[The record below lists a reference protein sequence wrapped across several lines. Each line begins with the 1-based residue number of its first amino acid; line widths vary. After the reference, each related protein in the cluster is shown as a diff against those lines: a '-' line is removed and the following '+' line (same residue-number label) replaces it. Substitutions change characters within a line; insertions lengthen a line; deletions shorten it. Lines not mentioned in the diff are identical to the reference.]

1 MPSRRRAAGT
11 VDPWAVTVT
20 PSPSML
26 KWGYTMTDNRRTR
39 QDWNE
44 LSRQNEKL
52 QQENE
57 LLRYILRSICRTMA
71 QYSNECDRL
80 TEEPPKNPS

>member
-1 MPSRRRAAGT
+1 
-11 VDPWAVTVT
+11 
-20 PSPSML
+20 
-26 KWGYTMTDNRRTR
+26 MTDNRRKR

-57 LLRYILRSICRTMA
+57 RLRLILRSICRTMT
-71 QYSNECDRL
+71 QYSSECDQL
-80 TEEPPKNPS
+80 TEEPPEKPS